1 MPNTTPFPGDAAGS
15 PRELRPK
22 PPTPEKRG
30 PKPPKAAWVLLL
42 VAALALLIGPRLA
55 DRRAAGVGEEYASL
69 APGQAVAS
77 SDTALGA
84 VKPQDY
90 TLQEPAGVVSKVLY
104 AWDWADEDGDVVQVL
119 IDGQP
124 TALENDWGRADLSGA
139 GLRNAPLRVSVPASC
154 TVEIV
159 GVRDGGG
166 GITYA
171 LDSANLGRTYL
182 NKAPVGGRNTYRLAP
197 AGS

>member
-1 MPNTTPFPGDAAGS
+1 MGLNPNFEQ
-15 PRELRPK
+15 REQRRKMTLKDIVERLK
-22 PPTPEKRG
+22 D
-30 PKPPKAAWVLLL
+30 
-42 VAALALLIGPRLA
+42 PRLA
-55 DRRAAGVGEEYASL
+55 RPLLFAAGLLAVFLIAYFGSQPPAPTPAAPPPAAPTPTPAEVRPNRVSL
-69 APGQAVAS
+69 L
-77 SDTALGA
+77 D
-84 VKPQDY
+84 
-90 TLQEPAGVVSKVLY
+90 
-104 AWDWADEDGDVVQVL
+104 
-119 IDGQP
+119 
-124 TALENDWGRADLSGA
+124 
-139 GLRNAPLRVSVPASC
+139 APLRVSVPASC